1 MGKENTMIPILRLV
15 VFGFLLL
22 SALYVLVS
30 IYSRSVRREKL
41 EKAYD
46 SGEATKDMPDDV
58 KPDRASYIEGGMVAY
73 QKGLRRQLIW
83 LVYII
88 PTVVVLVTVY
98 LVNWQ

>member
-1 MGKENTMIPILRLV
+1 MGKENTMIPIIRLV

-22 SALYVLVS
+22 SVLYVLVS

-41 EKAYD
+41 ENAYD

-58 KPDRASYIEGGMVAY
+58 KPDRVSYIEGGMVAY

>member
-1 MGKENTMIPILRLV
+1 MIPILRLV
-15 VFGFLLL
+15 VFGFLAL
-22 SALYVLVS
+22 SAIYVLVS

-46 SGEATKDMPDDV
+46 SGEATIDLPDDV
-58 KPDRASYIEGGMVAY
+58 KPDRVSYIEGGMVAY

>member
-1 MGKENTMIPILRLV
+1 MGRARAMIPIIRLV

-22 SALYVLVS
+22 SVLYVLVS

-46 SGEATKDMPDDV
+46 SGEATKDFPDDV
-58 KPDRASYIEGGMVAY
+58 KPDRASYIEAGMAAY

-88 PTVVVLVTVY
+88 PMTVVLVTVY
-98 LVNWQ
+98 LVNAQ

>member
-1 MGKENTMIPILRLV
+1 MIPIIRLV

-22 SALYVLVS
+22 SVLYVLVS

-41 EKAYD
+41 EKAFD

-58 KPDRASYIEGGMVAY
+58 KPDRASYIEAGMMAY

-83 LVYII
+83 LVYVI
-88 PTVVVLVTVY
+88 PMAVVAVTVY

>member
-1 MGKENTMIPILRLV
+1 MGEEDAMIPIIRLV

-22 SALYVLVS
+22 SVLYVLVS

-41 EKAYD
+41 EKAFD
-46 SGEATKDMPDDV
+46 SGEATKDLPDDV

-88 PTVVVLVTVY
+88 PMAVVAVTVY